1 MLGFGKKNHRTVLVA
16 DDDDFI
22 VGIITGFLDAE
33 NLTCLP
39 AADGEEAVRIAREK
53 RPDLILLDAGMPRM
67 DGWQVLEELG
77 SFRETADIPVLM
89 CTADDLVSS
98 LDRAFRS
105 KAKGYIIKPVRREE
119 LLMKVRKALGLR
131 AE

>member
-1 MLGFGKKNHRTVLVA
+1 
-16 DDDDFI
+16 
-22 VGIITGFLDAE
+22 
-33 NLTCLP
+33 
-39 AADGEEAVRIAREK
+39 
-53 RPDLILLDAGMPRM
+53 M